1 MCVLLFPLEVRGMLR
16 HRKAGPIE
24 MCVDT
29 ALIEPGTVC
38 VHLNCFY
45 HVWIPSGKPSPK
57 ILHTT
62 AACMK
67 GVEASTRLKLSFLQD
82 QH

>member
-1 MCVLLFPLEVRGMLR
+1 MLR
-16 HRKAGPIE
+16 HRARSQQPKTFQVAHRKAGPIE

-45 HVWIPSGKPSPK
+45 EVTKMHWEGSYCSITIK
-57 ILHTT
+57 TT
-62 AACMK
+62 
-67 GVEASTRLKLSFLQD
+67 TRMG
-82 QH
+82 